1 MAFNFGFRDYTSA
14 GVGCCA
20 IAEIAHDYRPSTQSA
35 RGPAAGRASAVKK
48 VVFLDNNS
56 IGTGLSGGDRI
67 FTEFLRHWRGKLELT
82 LIGSEEAFSM
92 AATRDISG
100 FRFLQSDTRNVSR
113 NAYTLPGLFR
123 HFARRLYR
131 GLRTVKA
138 NWSVIAEADTVYS
151 VSDAYPDCLVGAY
164 IKWRRGPAVKWI
176 AGYYL
181 FVPQPFSTDTPY
193 KGRNWLRG
201 ALYWLMQIPSYHLVK
216 RYADYVFVTSQPD
229 MPRFVTPRR
238 PASRVIVVQG
248 GVDIT
253 ESERYLQSAAMV
265 PVDQRKYDACFVG
278 RFHFQK
284 GVLELVEIWRKVVA
298 QKKDARLAM
307 IGLGSLQPQMEARI
321 TALGLQDHITILG
334 FLDGAA
340 KFEVFKQSRLMVH
353 PATYDSGGMA
363 AAEGMAW
370 RLPAVSFDLEALK
383 TYYPQG
389 MLKAAPQ
396 NLDQFASLILNLL
409 TDRALYE
416 QQADAAHALIVEV
429 WDWKKRAQQVYDA
442 VFGAAG

>member
-1 MAFNFGFRDYTSA
+1 M
-14 GVGCCA
+14 
-20 IAEIAHDYRPSTQSA
+20 
-35 RGPAAGRASAVKK
+35 
-48 VVFLDNNS
+48 VFLANNN
-56 IGTGLSGGDRI
+56 IGAGLSGGDRI
-67 FTEFLRHWRGKLELT
+67 YTEFLRHWRDKLEMT

-92 AATRDISG
+92 AATRGVSG
-100 FRFLQSDTRNVSR
+100 FRFIQSDAR
-113 NAYTLPGLFR
+113 NARRNPYSLLGLLR
-123 HFARRLYR
+123 HIARRLRR
-131 GLRTVKA
+131 GLRAVKA
-138 NWSVIAEADTVYS
+138 NWSAITEADTVYS
-151 VSDAYPDCLVGAY
+151 ISDAYPDCLMGAY
-164 IKWRRGPAVKWI
+164 VKWRRGPTVTWI

-181 FVPQPFSTDTPY
+181 FVPHPFSADTPY

-229 MPRFVTPRR
+229 VAPFVTPRR

-253 ESERYLQSAAMV
+253 ESERHLQSPAVV
-265 PVDQRKYDACFVG
+265 PVEQRKYDACFVG

-284 GVLELVEIWRKVVA
+284 GVLELVDIWKKVVA
-298 QKKDARLAM
+298 RRKDARLAM
-307 IGLGSLQPQMEARI
+307 IGEGSLQPEMEARI
-321 TALGLQDHITILG
+321 AALGLQEHIAILG
-334 FLDGAA
+334 FMDGAA

-389 MLKAAPQ
+389 MLKAEPG
-396 NLDQFASLILNLL
+396 NLDQFADLILRLL
-409 TDRALYE
+409 DDRTLYD
-416 QQADAAHALIVEV
+416 QQARAAHQLIVEV
-429 WDWKKRAQQVYDA
+429 WDWKKRAQRVYEA
-442 VFGAAG
+442 VFGAAR